1 MKNQCPHCGAP
12 LPEEASFCPH
22 CARSL
27 NRRVNIRRP
36 FSLSSKV
43 LRLAALL
50 ILIAAV
56 CAAGY
61 FLTRPKTYDA
71 MGEFTYSDSDGS
83 YQLLLSYDST
93 DRYTPISIFETS
105 ASAEESYR
113 FPCWLYVNSWNTGED
128 AGEMFRKKIKDVQVR
143 VEQPEGGVSPV
154 LCSEPQP
161 MDFNTGAV
169 LGSLIDFTR
178 ESPSSSQILW
188 TITMKN
194 GDVIHLGMDLS
205 ITATQIYNYSFEDM
219 DLTTVQAVQD
229 LIDRTAEETD
239 YRDAVNIYLPPVTYT
254 EPLILRGRT
263 FNLFGSQS
271 EAGRTT
277 FTAGIQMKDD
287 SYEISYF
294 TGIDFVGDGTGVAIS
309 SAGRAWTKECSFV
322 NWKTAF
328 LAYGDTWINATDCVF
343 EDNEIG
349 IHYNSS
355 TVVGPSDTHF
365 TGNTFTGNGTAV
377 LLEAVPAEDVT
388 LDFSQCVFEDNGTD
402 LDNLCGQPV
411 DLSEAVFH

>member
-93 DRYTPISIFETS
+93 DRYTPISIFEAS

-128 AGEMFRKKIKDVQVR
+128 AGEMFRKKNKR
-143 VEQPEGGVSPV
+143 RPSPGGAAGGRRKPRT
-154 LCSEPQP
+154 L
-161 MDFNTGAV
+161 
-169 LGSLIDFTR
+169 LGT
-178 ESPSSSQILW
+178 
-188 TITMKN
+188 
-194 GDVIHLGMDLS
+194 
-205 ITATQIYNYSFEDM
+205 
-219 DLTTVQAVQD
+219 
-229 LIDRTAEETD
+229 
-239 YRDAVNIYLPPVTYT
+239 
-254 EPLILRGRT
+254 
-263 FNLFGSQS
+263 
-271 EAGRTT
+271 
-277 FTAGIQMKDD
+277 
-287 SYEISYF
+287 
-294 TGIDFVGDGTGVAIS
+294 
-309 SAGRAWTKECSFV
+309 
-322 NWKTAF
+322 
-328 LAYGDTWINATDCVF
+328 
-343 EDNEIG
+343 
-349 IHYNSS
+349 
-355 TVVGPSDTHF
+355 
-365 TGNTFTGNGTAV
+365 
-377 LLEAVPAEDVT
+377 PAHG
-388 LDFSQCVFEDNGTD
+388 F
-402 LDNLCGQPV
+402 
-411 DLSEAVFH
+411 